1 MLALARCPLQGARA
15 LEVSRTRRSRA
26 ALVGGAKPASRFSRS
41 TTSRASVSRVPNRHN
56 GGNGSSYG
64 ELTRL
69 PDEEAMV
76 FWITNQYPNKAD
88 GWNLYRLGPE
98 LTQGVA
104 DRAFG
109 DQ

>member
-1 MLALARCPLQGARA
+1 
-15 LEVSRTRRSRA
+15 
-26 ALVGGAKPASRFSRS
+26 
-41 TTSRASVSRVPNRHN
+41 
-56 GGNGSSYG
+56 
-64 ELTRL
+64 
-69 PDEEAMV
+69 MV